1 MQPYTAE
8 FAQKELRP
16 QEKPIVIGK
25 VGYRTFIDPGK
36 GYVLEQG
43 PKGKK
48 TYKIAHVL
56 GGKNVYYFL
65 TPLDRGRL
73 QTLPVSYDVRK
84 KEWFDTAGS
93 GVRHFPGRRPDE
105 PVSWK
110 DWQYT
115 FNTACYSCHVSQ
127 LSTNYT
133 LKTNTYKTTWVEP
146 GINCETCH
154 GPADEHIRVCRE
166 APKGTVPKDLKM
178 IRGGSSFTVDQNN
191 AAWADPQIAPAAYN
205 LGVLLSAD
213 RPEEAIGFCRKASD
227 LRPEDPRYSFTLAF
241 YLYKKGDNRQALNVL
256 DALLEKHPN
265 YRDAQMLKREIA
277 GPKTRP

>member
-25 VGYRTFIDPGK
+25 VGYRAVIDPGK

-43 PKGKK
+43 PQGKK

-65 TPLDRGRL
+65 TSFSRGRL

-105 PVSWK
+105 PVNWK

-133 LKTNTYKTTWVEP
+133 LKNDTYKTTWVEP

-166 APKGTVPKDLKM
+166 APQGN
-178 IRGGSSFTVDQNN
+178 GSQGLEDDPRRPGFFGRSEQRRLFVLPRQIDPADQNLC
-191 AAWADPQIAPAAYN
+191 P
-205 LGVLLSAD
+205 G
-213 RPEEAIGFCRKASD
+213 R
-227 LRPEDPRYSFTLAF
+227 AF
-241 YLYKKGDNRQALNVL
+241 L
-256 DALLEKHPN
+256 
-265 YRDAQMLKREIA
+265 
-277 GPKTRP
+277 